1 VFETSVDGV
10 VAGRAGGFAVV
21 VAVDH
26 GGQANALRS
35 RGADLVVSDLG
46 EILARSLAA

>member
-1 VFETSVDGV
+1 MFETSADGV
-10 VAGRAGGFAVV
+10 VAGRAGGFDLV